1 MRLST
6 LYMYKNSAEVM
17 TKRMSQSN
25 DVYLRMSAGKTLLKA
40 SDDPA
45 AATDAVK
52 HQDALAKLEMYS
64 NVRSR
69 VRGALEYQDNIL
81 NGVGNLLTTTLKEKI
96 VAAKSDTYSPEDRRA
111 LGEEIEG
118 IRANLLDLANNRDA
132 SGNYI
137 FSGFK
142 TDTPAFDVD
151 GNYDGGLE
159 VRRQTVADGTE
170 MQVSHLGRD
179 IFDDIFTVLNDA
191 VAALTADPDD
201 ADYDANLE
209 ARLSAAMVAVDEGI
223 NRLGKAQAEL
233 GTNLQQLDALDLSGN
248 VMINDT
254 IVKVQNAIGSDTSKL
269 VTLASESQMS
279 ELAFNASMYVY
290 KKMQSMNLF
299 NMSSS

>member
-6 LYMYKNSAEVM
+6 LYMYKNSAETM

-52 HQDALAKLEMYS
+52 QQDALAKLELYS

-69 VRGALEYQDNIL
+69 ARGALEHQDNIL

-96 VAAKSDTYSPEDRRA
+96 IAAKSDTYSAEDRRA
-111 LGEEIEG
+111 LGEEING

-142 TDTPAFDVD
+142 TDTPAFDEV
-151 GNYDGGLE
+151 GNYRGGEE

-170 MQVSHLGRD
+170 MQVSHLGREV
-179 IFDDIFTVLNDA
+179 FDDIFTVLNDA
-191 VAALTADPDD
+191 VAALTADPDG
-201 ADYDANLE
+201 ADYDANLK
-209 ARLSAAMVAVDEGI
+209 AALSAASQAVDDGI
-223 NRLGKAQAEL
+223 NRLGKAQAEI
-233 GTNLQQLDALDLSGN
+233 GTNLQQLDALDLSGA
-248 VMINDT
+248 VLINDT

-269 VTLASESQMS
+269 VSLVSESQMS
-279 ELAFNASMYVY
+279 ELAFNASMFVY

-299 NMSSS
+299 NMSSN

>member
-6 LYMYKNSAEVM
+6 LYMYKNSADSM
-17 TKRMSQSN
+17 IKRMSQSN
-25 DVYLRMSAGKTLLKA
+25 DAYLRMSAGKTLLKA

-96 VAAKSDTYSPEDRRA
+96 VAAKTGSYSPEDRQA
-111 LGEEIEG
+111 LGEEIKG

-142 TDTPAFDVD
+142 TDTPAFDED
-151 GNYDGGLE
+151 GRYDGGLE

-170 MQVSHLGRD
+170 VQVSHLGRD
-179 IFDDIFTVLNDA
+179 IFGDIFTVLNAA
-191 VAALTADPDD
+191 VAALTADPGD

-209 ARLSAAMVAVDEGI
+209 AALSAAMIAVDEGI
-223 NRLGKAQAEL
+223 DRLGKAQAEL

-248 VMINDT
+248 VLINDT
-254 IVKVQNAIGSDTSKL
+254 IVKVQNAIGSDMSML
-269 VTLASESQMS
+269 VSLASESQMS
-279 ELAFNASMYVY
+279 ELAFNASMFVY

>member
-6 LYMYKNSAEVM
+6 LYMYKNSAETM

-52 HQDALAKLEMYS
+52 QQDALAKLEMYS

-96 VAAKSDTYSPEDRRA
+96 VAAKTGSYSPEDRQA
-111 LGEEIEG
+111 LGEEIKG

-142 TDTPAFDVD
+142 SDTPAFDEV
-151 GNYDGGLE
+151 GNYRGGDE

-170 MQVSHLGRD
+170 MQVSHLGKDVFGD
-179 IFDDIFTVLNDA
+179 IFMVLNDA
-191 VAALTADPDD
+191 VAALTADPEGT
-201 ADYDANLE
+201 DYDENLQ
-209 ARLSAAMVAVDEGI
+209 AALSAAMTAVDEGI

-269 VTLASESQMS
+269 VSLVSESQMS
-279 ELAFNASMYVY
+279 ELAFNASMFVY

-299 NMSSS
+299 NMSAG

>member
-6 LYMYKNSAEVM
+6 LYMYKNSAEAM

-209 ARLSAAMVAVDEGI
+209 AALSAAMTAVDEGI

>member
-1 MRLST
+1 
-6 LYMYKNSAEVM
+6 MYKNSAEVM